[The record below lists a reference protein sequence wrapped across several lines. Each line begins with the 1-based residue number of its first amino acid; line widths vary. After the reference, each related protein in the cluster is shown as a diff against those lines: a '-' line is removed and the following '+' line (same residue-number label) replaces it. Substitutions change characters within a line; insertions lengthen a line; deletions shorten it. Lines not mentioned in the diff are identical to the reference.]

1 LADVVNA
8 VSENRVRP
16 RSTLLVVLFLGAL
29 TLRPQLVAIGPLLPQ
44 IRHDLRISHSV
55 AGLLGTIPLLCMGVF
70 APSAPYLS
78 RRLGS
83 RGSIAVAVALLG
95 AFGVARAEAPGAL
108 AVILLTVPVGMAIGL
123 AGALMPVV
131 VKERFADRPAFAT
144 GVYATGITAGAAA
157 SSAVAV
163 PVSHALGGWRGT
175 LDLFGL
181 GSLALAACW
190 LVLTRR
196 KPRPARSRIH
206 PPRLPFRR
214 GVVWILALV
223 FALNSSVFY
232 AVNAWLPDYYV
243 ERGWD
248 QGRAGALVAVMS
260 ATGIPA
266 GLIVPWF
273 ADRLGPRRF
282 YLVAN
287 SGLMLAGLLG
297 ILLAPSYAWGWTA
310 LLGVGTGALFPLLL
324 TLPLDAAELPA
335 EVGAVGGLMLGAGY
349 LLSATSPF
357 LLGAIRDSTGSFR
370 GGLAAL
376 AGGVALMLVISSFLT
391 AARLRG
397 APRTRTGAA
406 AGQG

>member
-1 LADVVNA
+1 
-8 VSENRVRP
+8 VRP
-16 RSTLLVVLFLGAL
+16 RSVVLLALFLGAL

-44 IRHDLRISHSV
+44 IKHDLRISHSV
-55 AGLLGTIPLLCMGVF
+55 AGLLGTIPVLCMGVF

-78 RRLGS
+78 RRLGA

-95 AFGVARAEAPGAL
+95 VFSVARAQAPGAL
-108 AVILLTVPVGMAIGL
+108 AVILLTVPVGMGIGL

-144 GVYATGITAGAAA
+144 GVYATGMTAGAAA
-157 SSAVAV
+157 STAVAV
-163 PVSHALGGWRGT
+163 PVSHALGGWRDT

-196 KPRPARSRIH
+196 SRRPALSRMR
-206 PPRLPFRR
+206 PPRLPFGR

-223 FALNSSVFY
+223 FAVNSSVFY

-248 QGRAGALVAVMS
+248 QSRAGALVAVIR

-273 ADRLGPRRF
+273 ADRLGQRRF
-282 YLVAN
+282 YLAGN

-297 ILLAPSYAWGWTA
+297 ILLAPSGAWGWAA

-324 TLPLDAAELPA
+324 TLPLDVAELPA
-335 EVGAVGGLMLGAGY
+335 EVGALGGLMLGAGY
-349 LLSATSPF
+349 LVSATSPF

-376 AGGVALMLVISSFLT
+376 AGGVALMLVISGFLS

-397 APRTRTGAA
+397 VQRAETRAA
-406 AGQG
+406 DGRG